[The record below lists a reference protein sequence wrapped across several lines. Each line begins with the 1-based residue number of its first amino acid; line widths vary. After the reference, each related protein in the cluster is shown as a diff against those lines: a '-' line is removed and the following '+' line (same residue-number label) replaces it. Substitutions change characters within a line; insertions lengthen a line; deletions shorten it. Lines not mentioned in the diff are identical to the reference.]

1 MKKMKF
7 SMTVQI
13 MIGMAVGML
22 LGICLG
28 DKVKDIKLI
37 GDIFL
42 RLIQMSVVVMIM
54 GAVIESVANLDPK
67 DLGRFGVKMLFWFL
81 LTTVIAA
88 VIGGVLGQIFLPGKG
103 LSLSSSNQTVQ
114 VPDTGVYS
122 MILDFVPSNI
132 VDSMANS
139 NMIQVIVFSILFG
152 ISLGSYCA
160 RKNNSQLPGVIKEFN
175 EVILGI
181 VGRVMK
187 IAPLGIGAL
196 LAYTTGTTGVKVIM
210 PLVKFL
216 LILGCGSFLYLG
228 CMIVLVSLYC
238 KSNPVN
244 VGKRMLNM
252 TIVAFTT
259 TSSAVTLPVEIE
271 DSEKKLGISKKVT
284 GIVIPLAMTLNS
296 NGLAMFL
303 ALSCITISQIYG
315 VPLHTTQLVRIIVLS
330 TLSCLGTV
338 TVPGGGLVALATV
351 VPALGLPLE
360 SIAFLFS
367 IDWFSGM
374 FRTILNVD
382 TDVLVAMIIA
392 KDEKELDY
400 EILNG
405 KQMPDCRDR
414 KDIV

>member
-1 MKKMKF
+1 MKKMKL

-13 MIGMAVGML
+13 MIGMAGGLL

-67 DLGRFGVKMLFWFL
+67 ELGRFGVKMLFWFL
-81 LTTVIAA
+81 LSTVLAA
-88 VIGGVLGQIFLPGKG
+88 AAGVALGQFFLPGKG
-103 LSLSSSNQTVQ
+103 LSLPAAGQIVQTS
-114 VPDTGVYS
+114 DKGLYNI
-122 MILDFVPSNI
+122 ILDFLPTNI
-132 VDSMANS
+132 IQSMADS
-139 NMIQVIVFSILFG
+139 NMIQVIIFSVLFG
-152 ISLGSYCA
+152 ASLGAC
-160 RKNNSQLPGVIKEFN
+160 RIKRERVQLMGVIREFN

-181 VGRVMK
+181 VHKVMK
-187 IAPLGIGAL
+187 LAPFGIGAL
-196 LAYTTGTTGVKVIM
+196 LAYTAGTTGIKVIM
-210 PLVKFL
+210 PLIKFL
-216 LILGCGSFLYLG
+216 LLFGCGSLLYL
-228 CMIVLVSLYC
+228 CLMIAFVSFYC
-238 KSNPVN
+238 KANPFH
-244 VGKRMLNM
+244 VGRKLGNM

-259 TSSAVTLPVEIE
+259 TSSAVTLPTKME
-271 DSEKKLGISKKVT
+271 DSEKKLGVSKKVS
-284 GIVIPLAMTLNS
+284 GIVNPLGMTLNS
-296 NGLAMFL
+296 NGLSMFL
-303 ALSCITISQIYG
+303 ALACVTVSQIYG
-315 VPLHTTQLVRIIVLS
+315 IPLPMPQLVRVIVLS

-338 TVPGGGLVALATV
+338 AVPGGGLVALAIV

-360 SIAFLFS
+360 SIAFLSS

-382 TDVLVAMIIA
+382 IDALVAMMIA

-405 KQMPDCRDR
+405 SQ
-414 KDIV
+414 

>member
-1 MKKMKF
+1 MKKIKL

-13 MIGMAVGML
+13 IIGMIGGML
-22 LGICLG
+22 LGIGFG

-42 RLIQMSVVVMIM
+42 RLIQMSVVVMVM

-67 DLGRFGVKMLFWFL
+67 DLGRFGIKMLFWFL

-88 VIGGVLGQIFLPGKG
+88 VIGGALGQLLLPGKG
-103 LSLSSSNQTVQ
+103 LTLPVSDQVVQ
-114 VPDTGVYS
+114 VSDKGIYS
-122 MILDFVPSNI
+122 MILDFLPSNI
-132 VDSMANS
+132 VESMASS
-139 NMIQVIVFSILFG
+139 NMIQVIVFSVLFG
-152 ISLGSYCA
+152 TSLGAYRI
-160 RKNNSQLPGVIKEFN
+160 RKENSQLIRVIKEFN

-181 VGRVMK
+181 VRRVMK
-187 IAPLGIGAL
+187 LAPLGIGAL
-196 LAYTTGTTGVKVIM
+196 LAYTAGATGIKVVM
-210 PLVKFL
+210 PLIKFL
-216 LILGCGSFLYLG
+216 FVFGIGSLLYMVG
-228 CMIVLVSLYC
+228 MIAFVSFYC
-238 KSNPVN
+238 RAHPVN
-244 VGKRMLNM
+244 VVRKLFNM
-252 TIVAFTT
+252 TMVAFTT
-259 TSSAVTLPVEIE
+259 TSSAVTLPTQME
-271 DSEKKLGISKKVT
+271 DSEKKLGVSKKIS

-296 NGLAMFL
+296 NGLSMFL

-315 VPLHTTQLVRIIVLS
+315 IPLSGPQLVRIIVLS

-374 FRTILNVD
+374 FRTVLNVD
-382 TDVLVAMIIA
+382 TDVLIAMIIA
-392 KDEKELDY
+392 KDENELDY

-405 KQMPDCRDR
+405 SP
-414 KDIV
+414 

>member
-1 MKKMKF
+1 MKKIKL

-13 MIGMAVGML
+13 IIGMLGGML
-22 LGICLG
+22 LGICFG

-42 RLIQMSVVVMIM
+42 RLIQMSVVVMVM

-88 VIGGVLGQIFLPGKG
+88 VIGGALGQLLLPGKG
-103 LSLSSSNQTVQ
+103 LTLPVSDQVVQ
-114 VPDTGVYS
+114 VSDKGIYS
-122 MILDFVPSNI
+122 MILDFLPSNI
-132 VDSMANS
+132 VESMASS
-139 NMIQVIVFSILFG
+139 NMIQVIVFSVLFG
-152 ISLGSYCA
+152 TSLGAYRI
-160 RKNNSQLPGVIKEFN
+160 RKENSQLIGVIKEFN

-181 VGRVMK
+181 VRRVMK
-187 IAPLGIGAL
+187 LAPLGIGAL
-196 LAYTTGTTGVKVIM
+196 LAYTAGATGIKVIM

-216 LILGCGSFLYLG
+216 LVFGIGSLLYMVG
-228 CMIVLVSLYC
+228 MIAFVSFYC
-238 KSNPVN
+238 RTHPVN
-244 VGKRMLNM
+244 VTRKLFNM
-252 TIVAFTT
+252 TMVAFTT
-259 TSSAVTLPVEIE
+259 TSSAVTLPTQME
-271 DSEKKLGISKKVT
+271 DSEKKLGVSKKIS

-296 NGLAMFL
+296 NGLSMFL

-315 VPLHTTQLVRIIVLS
+315 IPLSGPQLVRIIVLS

-374 FRTILNVD
+374 FRTVLNVD
-382 TDVLVAMIIA
+382 TDVFIAMIIA
-392 KDEKELDY
+392 KDENELDY
-400 EILNG
+400 KILNG
-405 KQMPDCRDR
+405 SQ
-414 KDIV
+414 